1 MYVCMYIV
9 YVHVLLR
16 FLLICGDRL
25 VCSQYQISMYDSDI
39 EPQSNYKMNS
49 VSTFIKKIVIYKN
62 ITLFLVFESN
72 AVRIMTREKTKI

>member
-1 MYVCMYIV
+1 MTYCIYHMYI
-9 YVHVLLR
+9 LLR
-16 FLLICGDRL
+16 FLFICGDRL
-25 VCSQYQISMYDSDI
+25 VRSQYQISKIVSDI

-72 AVRIMTREKTKI
+72 AVRIMRREKTKF